1 MRQLRLRLPRSAD
14 KLSLAVENAFQRA
27 GKPQQEYESYRRHVR
42 DEGLSHRA
50 ASEYA
55 TSLLG
60 SEVSWDWELPRT
72 REGFYHYQG
81 GVPAALKR
89 VLAYAHHSDLL
100 WLETKT
106 PDLNQARGF
115 AATIHEQFPG
125 K

>member
-1 MRQLRLRLPRSAD
+1 MLRCLLA
-14 KLSLAVENAFQRA
+14 SLTCHRIAAVENAFQRA
-27 GKPQQEYESYRRHVR
+27 GKPQHEFEAYRQHV
-42 DEGLSHRA
+42 DSEGLSHRG
-50 ASEYA
+50 ASAHA

-60 SEVSWDWELPRT
+60 SPVAWDWDLPRT
-72 REGFYHYQG
+72 REGYYHYQG

-89 VLAYAHHSDLL
+89 VLAYANHSDLL

-106 PDLNQARGF
+106 PDLKQATGF